1 MTRQLPAAA
10 CIGHAIRSVRNN
22 IIYAFRISWPW
33 YAILI
38 PISLGASYLI
48 DNLTGGDPEKVF
60 TAPVLAIYFI
70 LLPISLVAL
79 SSIAVNWHRYILL
92 DEVPHGSE
100 IFRLDDKTWR
110 YLGNV
115 VLISLVSA
123 GIAIAATL
131 ILVLASAGGQAS
143 AVIATILFIVAMAF
157 VVVLFFRLSI
167 KLPAI
172 ALGRRDFHFS
182 DSLAATKD
190 NSLRLL
196 LLAVLEFILVFAA
209 LAAMV
214 LVLLAAGYISLMLG
228 LVIGSILQ
236 VLFNWIFTIF
246 SITLLTSLYGFF
258 VENRD
263 Y

>member
-22 IIYAFRISWPW
+22 IVYAFRISWPW
-33 YAILI
+33 YAILV
-38 PISLGASYLI
+38 PISLGASYVI

-60 TAPVLAIYFI
+60 TAPVLAIYLV

-115 VLISLVSA
+115 VLISLICA
-123 GIAIAATL
+123 GIGIAAAL
-131 ILVLASAGGQAS
+131 IMGLAAAGGQAIV
-143 AVIATILFIVAMAF
+143 VIAAILFIIAMAF
-157 VVVLFFRLSI
+157 IVVLFFRLSV

-172 ALGRRDFHFS
+172 ALGRRDFNLA
-182 DSLAATKD
+182 DSFAVTKD
-190 NSLRLL
+190 NTLRLL
-196 LLAVLEFILVFAA
+196 ALALLEFLLVFAA

-214 LVLLAAGYISLMLG
+214 LILVLAGYVSLMLSF
-228 LVIGSILQ
+228 VIGSILQ